1 MTTTTH
7 QLPAAARSATVG
19 NHMEQTVADLITK
32 ASGAYCSPTSAAWF
46 IASLRANGYVI
57 KRAVPPC
64 RGYEVDCNKT

>member
-1 MTTTTH
+1 MMTTTTQ

-19 NHMEQTVADLITK
+19 NNEQAIIRKTIAEHRDRAGDATLARAI
-32 ASGAYCSPTSAAWF
+32 

-64 RGYEVDCNKT
+64 RGYENDNE